1 MIKTNNFKDYL
12 LLDTGDKQKLE
23 SWNGL
28 ILDRPD
34 PMALWPKLKPEL
46 WSKAK
51 AVYHRSNKGGGSWEF
66 KQRLPE
72 YWTVNYQNLKFK
84 VSPTGFKHTGLFP
97 EQAANWDFISS
108 MLKGKNARVL
118 NLFAYTGA
126 ASMVALNEGA
136 EVVHVD
142 ASKSINE
149 WAKENRNLNNFE
161 DRKIRFIVDDCLKF
175 MQREKRIGRII
186 VDSKPIYDIDKSL
199 IINIICEAIRKDGL
213 SMFDWNEQ
221 VQLLQRR
228 VAQVTEWHPE
238 LEIPNLSTPYLM
250 EHAQDWL
257 PFYLE
262 EGNHVISTNSELK
275 KINLKEVLWNSIPY
289 DLQQEI
295 DRLAPTHIQVPS
307 GSRIKLD
314 YRQGTEIPVLSVR
327 LQECFGMKETPCVND
342 GKQPVLME
350 LLSPGFKPVQL
361 TQDLGSFWKDTYFE
375 VRKELKRRYPKH
387 FWPENPLESE
397 AVKGVK
403 R

>member
-126 ASMVALNEGA
+126 ASMVALYEGA

-175 MQREKRIGRII
+175 MQREKRRGNTYDAIIMDPPSYGRGPNNELFKFEEKINPLI
-186 VDSKPIYDIDKSL
+186 EAAISILSDKPIFI
-199 IINIICEAIRKDGL
+199 IINTYTTGYSATVIK
-213 SMFDWNEQ
+213 Q
-221 VQLLQRR
+221 VLK
-228 VAQVTEWHPE
+228 AN
-238 LEIPNLSTPYLM
+238 LEKTAYKYEIVSD
-250 EHAQDWL
+250 EIGIEIQDS
-257 PFYLE
+257 
-262 EGNHVISTNSELK
+262 G
-275 KINLKEVLWNSIPY
+275 Y
-289 DLQQEI
+289 DL
-295 DRLAPTHIQVPS
+295 
-307 GSRIKLD
+307 
-314 YRQGTEIPVLSVR
+314 
-327 LQECFGMKETPCVND
+327 PC
-342 GKQPVLME
+342 
-350 LLSPGFKPVQL
+350 GFTTRGIFK
-361 TQDLGSFWKDTYFE
+361 
-375 VRKELKRRYPKH
+375 
-387 FWPENPLESE
+387 
-397 AVKGVK
+397 
-403 R
+403 